1 MGNYSQSF
9 QKELPGIAGFLR
21 LVALI
26 WLMLMLL
33 GVDQNWEYSIDG
45 HLTGPLF
52 KVVGISIFLASWASF
67 FEVLGDDEIKRKKVF
82 LGSLALVGVQ
92 FMPLFHLYSGDWID
106 GSEFIFLIADFFVL
120 GWVSFFLWR
129 LKRKKPSPTS

>member
-1 MGNYSQSF
+1 
-9 QKELPGIAGFLR
+9 L
-21 LVALI
+21 
-26 WLMLMLL
+26 
-33 GVDQNWEYSIDG
+33 
-45 HLTGPLF
+45 
-52 KVVGISIFLASWASF
+52 ASF

-82 LGSLALVGVQ
+82 LGSLVLVGVQ